1 MDANGPTIT
10 AGIRLKQLR
19 ERLGLTLRKVEMLSQ
34 RLAKEK
40 QNQDFFI
47 SRGWLNNV
55 ENGSYTPGI
64 FKLYSLGAIYHTHW
78 SNIFGFFGLHL
89 SDFGRD
95 QAMFAPPKT
104 QLATD
109 FPEADDTVVVP
120 LRSSQ
125 ALRLDRTNL
134 LSKLVEIWGEVP
146 IRLLQH
152 LDLRNGVYGLVGI
165 SDFTMYPIIRPGSIV
180 QIDQNQRKVTSVKWQ
195 NEHER
200 PIYFIE
206 LRGEYICSWCEM
218 REGYLS
224 AVPHPNSKCEVR
236 RFSYPREAEI
246 VGRVVGVTMRLAEA
260 G

>member
-19 ERLGLTLRKVEMLSQ
+19 ERLGLTLRKVETLSRQ
-34 RLAKEK
+34 LAKEK

-64 FKLYSLGAIYHTHW
+64 FKLYSLGAIYRTHW

-95 QAMFAPPKT
+95 QAMFAPPRT

-109 FPEADDTVVVP
+109 LPEADETIVVP
-120 LRSSQ
+120 LRSPE
-125 ALRLDRTNL
+125 ALHLERTNL
-134 LSKLVEIWGEVP
+134 FSKLVEIWGEVP
-146 IRLLQH
+146 IRLIQH
-152 LDLRNGVYGLVGI
+152 LDLRNGTYGFVGVGDKRM
-165 SDFTMYPIIRPGSIV
+165 SPLIRPGSIV
-180 QIDQNQRKVTSVKWQ
+180 QIDQNLRKISKSKWD
-195 NEHER
+195 NEYDR
-200 PIYFIE
+200 PIYFLE
-206 LRGEYICSWCEM
+206 LRGEFLCSWCEM
-218 REGYLS
+218 SGGYLS
-224 AVPHPNSKCEVR
+224 AIPHPNSKCEVR
-236 RFSYPREAEI
+236 RFAYPREAEI
-246 VGRVVGVTMRLAEA
+246 VGQVVGVTMRLVEA

>member
-1 MDANGPTIT
+1 MHPSGPTDT
-10 AGIRLKQLR
+10 AGIRLKQIR
-19 ERLGLTLRKVEMLSQ
+19 QRLGLTLRQVEAHSQ
-34 RLAKEK
+34 RLADDK

-55 ENGSYTPGI
+55 ENGSYMPGF
-64 FKLYSLGAIYHTHW
+64 FKLYSLGVIYGTHG
-78 SNIFGFFGLHL
+78 SSLVSFFRLHL
-89 SDFGRD
+89 SAFGRD
-95 QAMFAPPKT
+95 QARFAPPKT
-104 QLATD
+104 QLASD
-109 FPEADDTVVVP
+109 PPEADDTIVVP
-120 LRSSQ
+120 LQSRED
-125 ALRLDRTNL
+125 LRLDRTNL
-134 LSKLVEIWGEVP
+134 FSKLVQIWGEIP

-152 LDLRNGVYGLVGI
+152 LDLRNGVYGFVGM
-165 SDFTMYPIIRPGSIV
+165 SDRTMYPIIRPGSIV
-180 QIDQNQRKVTSVKWQ
+180 QIDQNQRKILPIPWQ

-206 LRGEYICSWCEM
+206 LRGEFICSWCEM

-246 VGRVVGVTMRLAEA
+246 VGRVIGVTMRIAEA